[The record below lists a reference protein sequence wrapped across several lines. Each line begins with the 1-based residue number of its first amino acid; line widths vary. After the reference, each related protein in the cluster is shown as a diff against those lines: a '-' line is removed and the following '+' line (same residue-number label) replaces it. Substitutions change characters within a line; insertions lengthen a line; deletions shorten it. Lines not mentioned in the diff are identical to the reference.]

1 MLCRR
6 NGCSLPL
13 FMRISETKRNVLFNY
28 MGTGIT
34 IAVPLLALPWYISL
48 LGMKNWGLISFIWL
62 LQSLLGILNAGIGQ
76 VLISKFSKLAHQNH
90 AQREV
95 AELFFGFEKLYWA
108 VSVVIGVVLIALS
121 EKIAA
126 VWLQPAG
133 VALTD
138 GQKVICAAGL
148 IFMLKFPVSVYQSAL
163 FGLGLQGSYNIA
175 SSALML
181 FRHAVAVLLLL
192 VWTNIE
198 TYLIWIVV
206 SFSLES
212 IVLAYMAWQRV
223 GVRYFTFRWQFKKV
237 KAVLIVSLGFS
248 LAVII
253 GMLTLQLDKL
263 MISWMLPIEQLGYY
277 AIASAVGIGVIQIA
291 DPITRSVLPTISRLQ
306 SDSVSLM
313 AFNFKVLAMMA
324 AIICMV
330 GITYAAVGEWFLRL
344 WLKDAHLVDV
354 IMPVLTVLLCGSAM
368 NTMYLVGNMN
378 WVASGQSSRFLMINT
393 LGLIIAV
400 MLTPIMIE
408 HYSLVGAAFPWVA
421 LNFIGLLLGF
431 DWIRKGEV

>member
-1 MLCRR
+1 
-6 NGCSLPL
+6 
-13 FMRISETKRNVLFNY
+13 MRISDTKRNVLFNY
-28 MGTGIT
+28 MGTGVNVL
-34 IAVPLLALPWYISL
+34 VPLLALPWYISL

-76 VLISKFSKLAHQNH
+76 VLVSKFSKLAHQDN

-108 VSVVIGVVLIALS
+108 VSFVVGVIIMVLS
-121 EKIAA
+121 EKIAII
-126 VWLQPAG
+126 WLQPAG
-133 VALTD
+133 VAIAD

-148 IFMLKFPVSVYQSAL
+148 IFLLKFPVSVYQSAL

-181 FRHAVAVLLLL
+181 FRHAVAVLLLF

-206 SFSLES
+206 SFSIES
-212 IVLAYMAWQRV
+212 IVLGYMSWQRV
-223 GVRYFTFRWQFKKV
+223 GVQYFTFQWQFEKV

-248 LAVII
+248 FAVIVA
-253 GMLTLQLDKL
+253 MLTLQLDKL

-306 SDSVSLM
+306 SDSVSLRV
-313 AFNFKVLAMMA
+313 FNFKVLSMMA

-330 GITYAAVGEWFLRL
+330 GIVYAVAGEWLVRI
-344 WLKDAHLVDV
+344 WLKDEHLVEV
-354 IMPVLTVLLCGSAM
+354 VMPVLTVLLCGSAM
-368 NTMYLVGNMN
+368 NALYAVGNIN
-378 WVASGQSSRFLMINT
+378 WVASGRSSRVLIINIS
-393 LGLIIAV
+393 GLIVAV
-400 MLTPIMIE
+400 ILTPIMIK
-408 HYSLVGAAFPWVA
+408 HYQLVGATFPWVA

-431 DWIRKGEV
+431 DWIKKGKSRKQ

>member
-1 MLCRR
+1 MGAGVTVLV
-6 NGCSLPL
+6 PL
-13 FMRISETKRNVLFNY
+13 FT
-28 MGTGIT
+28 
-34 IAVPLLALPWYISL
+34 LPWYISL
-48 LGMKNWGLISFIWL
+48 LGIKNWGLISFIWL
-62 LQSLLGILNAGIGQ
+62 LQSLLGILNSGIGQ
-76 VLISKFSKLAHQNH
+76 VLVSQFSKLAHQGY

-95 AELFFGFEKLYWA
+95 AELFFGFERLYWT
-108 VSVVIGVVLIALS
+108 VSIVVGVIVIVLS
-121 EKIAA
+121 KVIAA
-126 VWLQPAG
+126 IWLLPAG
-133 VALTD
+133 VTIAD
-138 GQKVICAAGL
+138 GQRVICAAGL

-212 IVLAYMAWQRV
+212 VVLGYISWQRV
-223 GVRYFTFRWQFKKV
+223 GVRYFTFQWQFEQV
-237 KAVLIVSLGFS
+237 KTVLMVSLGFS
-248 LAVII
+248 FAVII

-277 AIASAVGIGVIQIA
+277 AIASAVGIGVIQVV
-291 DPITRSVLPTISRLQ
+291 DPITRSVLPIISHLQ
-306 SDSVSLM
+306 SDLVSLR
-313 AFNFKVLAMMA
+313 AFNFKVLSMMVV
-324 AIICMV
+324 IICMV
-330 GITYAAVGEWFLRL
+330 ALIYIFFGEWLLLL
-344 WLKDAHLVDV
+344 WLKDEHLVDV

-378 WVASGQSSRFLMINT
+378 WVASGRSSRFLMINT
-393 LGLIIAV
+393 LGLIVGII
-400 MLTPIMIE
+400 LTPIMIE
-408 HYSLVGAAFPWVA
+408 YYSLVGAAFPWVA

-431 DWIRKGEV
+431 DWIKIEKV